1 MRTWVK
7 PAAGLW
13 LLVVLSMAVA
23 ASAAE
28 RDVRL
33 VQAAAE
39 QDRAAVRALLKQGAD
54 VNGARADGVTA
65 LLWAAHWDDTETVQ
79 LLLRA
84 GANVNAADDYGVTA
98 LARATEN
105 ASEKTVKALLDGG
118 ANPNAA
124 QTSGLTPLMIAARTG
139 NLNVMKLLLGH
150 GADPNRATTEA
161 RATALMWAV
170 AQGHAEIVQTLL
182 EGSANPRVSTVKGF
196 TPLMFAARNGDVE
209 MARTLV
215 AAGVDV
221 NETGADGTHVLPYAI
236 VNGFDKLALFLLEQG
251 ANPNGAIHGIPALHA
266 ASGAVSTWM
275 SDWLRRHGAGG
286 SLGLGGTFNNM
297 PFERRLPLVKALLA
311 KGADP
316 NGRITTSAMF
326 MGYIG
331 YPTKGA
337 FETHS
342 VGTGDL
348 LGATPLWVAAYTAN
362 GNVGGF
368 GGGNRSE
375 AIKIAVESCG
385 ELLKALMTAG
395 ADLRLTTVDGTT
407 PLMVAAGLGRATFSP
422 GLQRGPRSETAERAV
437 QVLLDAGADVNAA
450 NEADFTALHGAAFR
464 GLNEVIQVLVDRG
477 ADINARDFRG
487 RTAYRMAEGAKQS
500 FQFQAY
506 PQTAEFIKKLGADT
520 RLGVAGTVQERAR
533 DLAAA
538 AAALRAGT
546 SGQQQQQQQ
555 D

>member
-1 MRTWVK
+1 MRAWVK
-7 PAAGLW
+7 PVAGLW
-13 LLVVLSMAVA
+13 LLAALSSGPVKA
-23 ASAAE
+23 AD

-39 QDRAAVRALLKQGAD
+39 QDRATVRGLLKQGVD
-54 VNGARADGVTA
+54 VNLARADGATA
-65 LLWAAHWDDTETVQ
+65 LLWAAHWDDLETAQ

-84 GANVNAADDYGVTA
+84 GANVNAPDDYGVTA
-98 LARATEN
+98 LARAAEN
-105 ASEKTVKALLDGG
+105 ASEPMITALLDAG

-124 QTSGLTPLMIAARTG
+124 QTSGLTPLMIAAGTG
-139 NLNVMKLLLGH
+139 NLNVVKALLAH
-150 GADPNRATTEA
+150 GADANRATTEA
-161 RATALMWAV
+161 KATALMWAV
-170 AQGHAEIVQTLL
+170 AQGHFEIVRTLL

-196 TPLMFAARNGDVE
+196 TPLMFAARNGDIE
-209 MARTLV
+209 MAKTLV

-221 NETGADGTHVLPYAI
+221 NATGADGTHVLPYAI
-236 VNGFDKLALFLLEQG
+236 VNGHDKLALFLIEQG
-251 ANPNGAIHGIPALHA
+251 ADPNGTIHGIPALHA
-266 ASGAVSTWM
+266 AAGTVGTWM

-286 SLGLGGTFNNM
+286 SLGLGGTFNAL
-297 PFERRLPLVKALLA
+297 PFDRRLALVKALLA

-342 VGTGDL
+342 AGTGDL
-348 LGATPLWVAAYTAN
+348 AGATPLWVAAYTAN
-362 GNVGGF
+362 GNVGV
-368 GGGNRSE
+368 GGGTRSD
-375 AIKIAVESCG
+375 AVAMAVESCG
-385 ELLKALMTAG
+385 ELLKALMAAG
-395 ADLRLTTVDGTT
+395 ADLRLTTADGTT

-437 QVLLDAGADVNAA
+437 RVLLDAGADVNAV

-464 GLNEVIQVLVDRG
+464 GLNEVIQILVERG

-487 RTAYRMAEGAKQS
+487 RTAFRMAEGAKQS

-506 PQTAEFIKKLGADT
+506 PQTAEFIKGLGANT
-520 RLGVAGTVQERAR
+520 RLGVPGTVQERAR

-538 AAALRAGT
+538 AAALKAGS
-546 SGQQQQQQQ
+546 SGQQQQQ

>member
-1 MRTWVK
+1 MI
-7 PAAGLW
+7 
-13 LLVVLSMAVA
+13 
-23 ASAAE
+23 
-28 RDVRL
+28 
-33 VQAAAE
+33 
-39 QDRAAVRALLKQGAD
+39 
-54 VNGARADGVTA
+54 TA
-65 LLWAAHWDDTETVQ
+65 LLDA
-79 LLLRA
+79 
-84 GANVNAADDYGVTA
+84 
-98 LARATEN
+98 
-105 ASEKTVKALLDGG
+105 G

-124 QTSGLTPLMIAARTG
+124 QMSGLTPLMIAAGTG
-139 NLNVMKLLLGH
+139 NVNVVKALLAH
-150 GADPNRATTEA
+150 GADVNRATTEA

-170 AQGHAEIVQTLL
+170 AQGHSEVVKTLL
-182 EGSANPRVSTVKGF
+182 ETSADPRVSTVKGF
-196 TPLMFAARNGDVE
+196 TPLMFAVRNGDIE
-209 MARTLV
+209 MVKALI
-215 AAGVDV
+215 ASGVDV

-236 VNGFDKLALFLLEQG
+236 TIGQDKLALYLIDQG
-251 ANPNGAIHGIPALHA
+251 ADPNGTIHGIPALHA
-266 ASGAVSTWM
+266 AAGTVSTWM

-286 SLGLGGTFNNM
+286 SLGLGGTFNSL
-297 PFERRLPLVKALLA
+297 PFDRRLALVKALLA

-342 VGTGDL
+342 AGTGDL

-368 GGGNRSE
+368 GGAARSDMI
-375 AIKIAVESCG
+375 AAAVERCG
-385 ELLKALMTAG
+385 ELLETLLAAG

-437 QVLLDAGADVNAA
+437 KVLLDAGAEVNEV

-464 GLNEVIQVLVDRG
+464 GLNEVIQILVDRG
-477 ADINARDFRG
+477 ADLNARDFRG
-487 RTAYRMAEGAKQS
+487 RTAFRMAEGAKQS

-506 PQTAEFIKKLGADT
+506 PQTAEFIKGLGADT
-520 RLGVAGTVQERAR
+520 RLGVPGTVQERAR

-538 AAALRAGT
+538 AAALKAGN
-546 SGQQQQQQQ
+546 SGQQH
-555 D
+555 